1 MASSCLGPV
10 GWSCLQSAV
19 AMILDF
25 DTGLSHKA
33 ECTVELE
40 GSFLAVHRREVLQAA
55 LASA

>member
-1 MASSCLGPV
+1 MARCLV
-10 GWSCLQSAV
+10 LSRWLCLQSAV

-40 GSFLAVHRREVLQAA
+40 GSFLAVRRREVLQAA